1 MLIQLVKHEQQ
12 IIIVIP
18 FMKLI
23 HKIAIKKEICDAS
36 TETKVI
42 AKAISWNHR
51 WGETASSH
59 W

>member
-23 HKIAIKKEICDAS
+23 HKIAIKEEICDAS

-42 AKAISWNHR
+42 ANAIS
-51 WGETASSH
+51 
-59 W
+59 